1 MNKNNKRKRAFA
13 NNLHKEIF
21 WLVFI
26 AALVPAAI
34 VTALLYYLI
43 FNITAEQMVIPEAIA
58 YNLIPAAKKVI
69 AILLFSA
76 PACIVAILFFAYKIS
91 HRIIGPFDRIV
102 NELDKRAEGRE
113 KGPILIRKNDKFKP
127 LVDKINKLLDRL
139 K

>member
-13 NNLHKEIF
+13 NKLHKEIF
-21 WLVFI
+21 WFVFV

-34 VTALLYYLI
+34 VMVLLYYLI

-69 AILLFSA
+69 AILLFAA
-76 PACIVAILFFAYKIS
+76 PICIGAILLLAYKLS

-102 NELDKRAEGRE
+102 RELGECAEGR
-113 KGPILIRKNDKFKP
+113 KKDHILIRKNDKFKP
-127 LVDKINKLLDRL
+127 LVDKINKLLDKL
-139 K
+139 